1 MLRYPVTLERDT
13 NGTMRVEFPDV
24 PEANTFGEDADEAL
38 IEAVDALESALSMYI
53 EDRRDIPK
61 PSPVRARRKA
71 VILPALTEA
80 KLALDSTMRANR
92 VGKAELARRLN
103 CPGGPLALSSR
114 SAPPATMASSWTNLP
129 PRSCSRRR
137 PPQSC
142 SCPR

>member
-1 MLRYPVTLERDT
+1 MLRYPVTLKRDT

-61 PSPVRARRKA
+61 PSPVKPRGKA

-103 CPGGPLALSSR
+103 CHLPQVDRLRDLLHASR
-114 SAPPATMASSWTNLP
+114 LDQLEAAFRVLGKRLVVEIREAA
-129 PRSCSRRR
+129 
-137 PPQSC
+137 
-142 SCPR
+142 